1 MDDLAEGLVGFFLV
15 LLLIGAAL
23 YLLILAIPFIL
34 YGLSV
39 YYSGRQF
46 RRQTARYQLTE
57 KSYAVLVGVGI
68 FSALF
73 SLIVITSAGGHPLL
87 AVPVAVLIFLVAAI
101 CVLGIWASSKRSSH
115 QLRIRS
121 LQEERD
127 TRLSRIGTIE
137 LRLNAL
143 NEQNER
149 INHHYGVLI
158 EEKQRLGM
166 LVREMS
172 LSDAQVWTIRKKEW
186 EKEFS
191 ALSDP
196 QLEQRKKSLLSVLSS
211 RRGEESEK
219 RLPVVLQ
226 ASLLRIEEL
235 NREAGKPLVT
245 LENNR
250 EAIDRLTAEN
260 QALGREQ
267 EEISREHTRAQA
279 AYQAFLSSRIVLN

>member
-15 LLLIGAAL
+15 LFLIGVAL
-23 YLLILAIPFIL
+23 YLVILAIPFVL

-46 RRQTARYQLTE
+46 HRQTARYQLTE
-57 KSYAVLVGVGI
+57 KSYGAMVGVGI
-68 FSALF
+68 FSALL
-73 SLIVITSAGGHPLL
+73 SLIAVTSAGGHPLL
-87 AVPVAVLIFLVAAI
+87 AVPVAVLLFLLAAI
-101 CVLGIWASSKRSSH
+101 CILGVWASAKRTPY
-115 QLRIRS
+115 QTRIRS
-121 LQEERD
+121 LEEERD
-127 TRLSRIGTIE
+127 NRLSRIGAIE
-137 LRLNAL
+137 LRLSAL

-149 INHHYGVLI
+149 INEHYGGLI

-191 ALSDP
+191 ALADQ
-196 QLEQRKKSLLSVLSS
+196 QLDQRKKSLLSILSS
-211 RRGEESEK
+211 RRREKSEK
-219 RLPVVLQ
+219 RLPLVLP

-235 NREAGKPLVT
+235 NREAGKPLVR
-245 LENNR
+245 LEKNR
-250 EAIDRLTAEN
+250 EAIDRFTLEK

-267 EEISREHTRAQA
+267 EEISREHTREQA